1 MNAEFPGP
9 SITDEHTKADLNCR
23 SVKPSLPLVLVGVG
37 WLSFLYNT
45 SLPKTILCIQH
56 EDETGMKWSLHIKNQ
71 YRILVSDL
79 DHLQNTTYNTLPPT
93 I

>member
-1 MNAEFPGP
+1 MLG
-9 SITDEHTKADLNCR
+9 KG
-23 SVKPSLPLVLVGVG
+23 LVG
-37 WLSFLYNT
+37 WFLYTT
-45 SLPKTILCIQH
+45 SLPKTILCILKH

-79 DHLQNTTYNTLPPT
+79 DHLQNTTYNTLPST